1 MKTVKIGKHTVELYD
16 TIEELPVIRFHKYQ
30 KYLLV
35 DSGIGST
42 IEDFDKHIEK
52 ARRFLMLNDPANAQK
67 ELENLRQC
75 VYMVQTALSP
85 QHLAFACLVFAID
98 GTQCTDLTDDALKK
112 IVETFADAPYN
123 ELTDQLGSVKKKIDA
138 ELMLYFP
145 KLYEDSDAKDF
156 FDKVRR
162 RTLLVLKNIVA
173 GVPVPDGT
181 KDVDDI
187 TTELITYTRPQIFAG
202 SDSIEIKF
210 DRQFENLCLMLSGQ
224 LNVKPKEYT
233 VMEFYNAFEFLK
245 EKAKNE
251 EKAAK
256 QARTRR

>member
-1 MKTVKIGKHTVELYD
+1 MRTVKIGKHTVELYD
-16 TIEELPVIRFHKYQ
+16 NIEELPVVRFHKYQ

-52 ARRFLMLNDPANAQK
+52 ARRYCMMNDADNAQK

-75 VYMVQTALSP
+75 VFMVQTGLSP
-85 QHLAFACLVFAID
+85 RHLAFACLITSID
-98 GTQCTDLTDDALKK
+98 GTQCNDLTDDALRK
-112 IVETFADAPYN
+112 IVEMLADTPN
-123 ELTDQLGSVKKKIDA
+123 KELTDQLDSVKKKIDG

-145 KLYEDSDAKDF
+145 KLYEDSDAKEF
-156 FDKVRR
+156 YEKVRR
-162 RTLLVLKNIVA
+162 RTLLVLQNIVA

-181 KDVDDI
+181 KDVDEI
-187 TTELITYTRPQIFAG
+187 TSELITYTRPQIFSG

-224 LNVKPKEYT
+224 LHVQPKQYT

>member
-1 MKTVKIGKHTVELYD
+1 MKTVKIGKHTVEMFD
-16 TIEELPVIRFHKYQ
+16 TIEELPVTRFHKYQ

-52 ARRFLMLNDPANAQK
+52 ARRFLMLNDADNAQK

-75 VYMVQTALSP
+75 VYMVQNGLSP
-85 QHLAFACLVFAID
+85 QHLAFACFVFSID
-98 GTQCTDLTDDALKK
+98 GVQCKELTDDALKK
-112 IVETFADAPYN
+112 VVEMFADTPYE
-123 ELTDQLGSVKKKIDA
+123 ELTDQLGAVKKKIDA

-145 KLYEDSDAKDF
+145 KLYEDSDAKEF
-156 FDKVRR
+156 YEKVRR

-181 KDVDDI
+181 QDVDEV
-187 TTELITYTRPQIFAG
+187 TTELITYTRPQAFAG
-202 SDSIEIKF
+202 TDSVEIKF

-233 VMEFYNAFEFLK
+233 VLEFYNAFEFLK
-245 EKAKNE
+245 EKAKSE

-256 QARTRR
+256 QARRAR

>member
-16 TIEELPVIRFHKYQ
+16 TIEELPVTRFHKYQ
-30 KYLLV
+30 KRLLV
-35 DSGIGST
+35 DCGIGST

-52 ARRFLMLNDPANAQK
+52 ARRFLMFNDPANAQK

-75 VYMVQTALSP
+75 VFMVQAALSP
-85 QHLAFACLVFAID
+85 QHLAFACLVVSID
-98 GTQCTDLTDDALKK
+98 GTKCEDLTDDSLKNVVD
-112 IVETFADAPYN
+112 ILADSPCD
-123 ELTDQLGSVKKKIDA
+123 ELTDQLRSVKKKIDA
-138 ELMLYFP
+138 ELMVYFP
-145 KLYEDSDAKDF
+145 KLYEDSDAKEF

-187 TTELITYTRPQIFAG
+187 TTELITYTHPQIFAG
-202 SDSIEIKF
+202 SESIEIKF

-233 VMEFYNAFEFLK
+233 VLDFYNAFEFLK
-245 EKAKNE
+245 EKA
-251 EKAAK
+251 AK

>member
-16 TIEELPVIRFHKYQ
+16 TIEELPVTRFHKYQ
-30 KYLLV
+30 KCLLV
-35 DSGIGST
+35 DCGIGST

-75 VYMVQTALSP
+75 VFMVQTALSP
-85 QHLAFACLVFAID
+85 QHLAFACLVVSID
-98 GTQCTDLTDDALKK
+98 GTKCDIL
-112 IVETFADAPYN
+112 ADSPYD
-123 ELTDQLGSVKKKIDA
+123 ELTGQLRSVKKKIDA
-138 ELMLYFP
+138 ELMAYFP
-145 KLYEDSDAKDF
+145 KLYEDSDAKEF

-187 TTELITYTRPQIFAG
+187 TTELITYTHPQIFAG

>member
-1 MKTVKIGKHTVELYD
+1 M
-16 TIEELPVIRFHKYQ
+16 R
-30 KYLLV
+30 
-35 DSGIGST
+35 
-42 IEDFDKHIEK
+42 
-52 ARRFLMLNDPANAQK
+52 
-67 ELENLRQC
+67 
-75 VYMVQTALSP
+75 VYGTSRTFATTFGV
-85 QHLAFACLVFAID
+85 ACLVVSID
-98 GTQCTDLTDDALKK
+98 GTKCEDLTDDALKK
-112 IVETFADAPYN
+112 VVDILADSPYD
-123 ELTDQLGSVKKKIDA
+123 ELTDQLRSVKKKIDA

-145 KLYEDSDAKDF
+145 KLYEDSDAKEF

-187 TTELITYTRPQIFAG
+187 TTELITYTHPQIFAG

-233 VMEFYNAFEFLK
+233 VLEFYNAFEFLK

-251 EKAAK
+251 EKTAK